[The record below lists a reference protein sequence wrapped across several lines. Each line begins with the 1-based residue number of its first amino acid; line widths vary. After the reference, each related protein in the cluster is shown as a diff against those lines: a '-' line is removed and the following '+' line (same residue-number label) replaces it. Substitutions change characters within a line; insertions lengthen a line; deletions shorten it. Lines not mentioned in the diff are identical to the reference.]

1 MSRHALIRTVSALAA
16 AAVLAGVAVSAAKA
30 ETIIT
35 NLRLTVPETVP
46 AAPISVHPTDMSA
59 SEDVNTDQISDPLE
73 PINRLFFGFN
83 RGVDFLILHPV
94 NVIYRTIFP
103 SPVRKGISNAV
114 DNISSPVV
122 FANDVLQG
130 DLKRAGTTL
139 SRFVINSTVGVA
151 GLIDVAAKNGI
162 DKHYEDFGQT
172 LGVWGVHSGPY
183 IVLPVLG
190 PSSLRD
196 TAGMPVDSLM
206 DPVTWLLMDQSLAV
220 QLAPT
225 AVKTVVYYDLY
236 ADDLANLRKTSPD
249 FYASVRDLY
258 AQRRKSEIANG
269 EVAMEPLP
277 PIDGN

>member
-1 MSRHALIRTVSALAA
+1 
-16 AAVLAGVAVSAAKA
+16 
-30 ETIIT
+30 
-35 NLRLTVPETVP
+35 
-46 AAPISVHPTDMSA
+46 
-59 SEDVNTDQISDPLE
+59 
-73 PINRLFFGFN
+73 
-83 RGVDFLILHPV
+83 LILHPV